1 MANRNPLTQK
11 EQKDLL
17 KIAKENILAMKERG
31 TFEARYRDDEYFFEV
46 AVWSLEVAMT
56 EAYLL
61 GKKNG
66 GKD

>member
-1 MANRNPLTQK
+1 
-11 EQKDLL
+11 
-17 KIAKENILAMKERG
+17 MKERG
-31 TFEARYRDDEYFFEV
+31 TFEAAYRDEDDFFEV

>member
-1 MANRNPLTQK
+1 MTNRNPLTQK
-11 EQKDLL
+11 EQKALL

-31 TFEARYRDDEYFFEV
+31 TFEAAYRDDDDFFEV

-61 GKKNG
+61 GKKNATQE
-66 GKD
+66 

>member
-31 TFEARYRDDEYFFEV
+31 TFEARYRDDEDFFEV